1 MHFVSLL
8 FLNERNITT
17 SLLMIHLKCTVV
29 HYSNL
34 NSSSVNKPL
43 FKLRAV
49 EYAISFFFFDFL
61 FVFILTRL
69 LSKNYEITII
79 LNVNFQNSF
88 QDAVYYK
95 ILGCQTLWYQN
106 GGTLW
111 PFFRSKIVIFEIS
124 FKRLHEESFEDLEFI
139 SNWKLETRA
148 ALSHK
153 MTPLKS
159 FTQKLHRNPLLIASI
174 VKGIASG
181 LRQFLPTESPW
192 NIMKNP
198 FYFS

>member
-17 SLLMIHLKCTVV
+17 SLLMIQIKCAVV
-29 HYSNL
+29 YYSNL
-34 NSSSVNKPL
+34 NPSSINKPSLNYGPLNML
-43 FKLRAV
+43 FL
-49 EYAISFFFFDFL
+49 FFFDFL

-139 SNWKLETRA
+139 SNWKLETRT

-174 VKGIASG
+174 VKGIASR